1 MYSTCLW
8 SFFFFGK
15 NYMPLELTLLI
26 YFTNFLPD
34 ELTSLPRFLVQNPNL
49 SIPWAFYFQTETF
62 IPFRVQQA

>member
-1 MYSTCLW
+1 
-8 SFFFFGK
+8 
-15 NYMPLELTLLI
+15 MPLELTLLI